1 MAKFRMI
8 QTDFWSDPKIVEEF
22 TPEDKYFFL
31 YLLTNPKT
39 TQIGIYVITKKHIA
53 FDTGYSI
60 ESVNAIMDRFINHHK
75 VISYNDETRE
85 IAIKNWGRY
94 NLNKGGKPVE
104 DCVRS
109 ELKEVKDT
117 SLITYVGERI
127 QKKEIKALYDS
138 YNVSSHDTDNDT
150 SSEPSHDTSN
160 VSQHSKNEETSHI
173 NASYDTSNDSLTI
186 SGQNKE
192 EEEEKE
198 EYKEKQQ
205 QQEIENIKDSGG
217 SGIDDPGFK
226 EILDF
231 YRDNLQKAIT
241 ETPFNY
247 ELLSKFY
254 AEWGKDLM
262 LAALK
267 LAAKKEAKGV
277 AFIEAV
283 FNNWRTYGVKTL
295 EDARRYN
302 EQMLKSRKGY
312 SNYKVEDVP
321 NWYLEQKKKSEEKAK
336 QAATV
341 SSESLE
347 EKQDVSQLLNQ
358 YNKKKGS
365 RSKSS

>member
-22 TPEDKYFFL
+22 TPEDKFFFL

-39 TQIGIYVITKKHIA
+39 TQIGIYVITKKHIS
-53 FDTGYSI
+53 FDTGYTI
-60 ESVNAIMDRFINHHK
+60 EAVNAIMDRFINHHE
-75 VISYNDETRE
+75 VISYNTETRE
-85 IAIKNWGRY
+85 LAIKNWGRY
-94 NLNKGGKPVE
+94 NLNKGGKPIE

-109 ELKEVKDT
+109 ELKEVKDI
-117 SLITYVGERI
+117 SLINYVGERI

-150 SSEPSHDTSN
+150 SSEPSHDTHN
-160 VSQHSKNEETSHI
+160 DSKRSENEEASHI
-173 NASYDTSNDSLTI
+173 NTSDDTSDDSSTI
-186 SGQNKE
+186 SGQDKE

-205 QQEIENIKDSGG
+205 QQELDKTLDSGG
-217 SGIDDPGFK
+217 SGVDDPGFK

-247 ELLSKFY
+247 ELLGKFY
-254 AEWGKDLM
+254 DEWGKDLM

-267 LAAKKEAKGV
+267 LAAKKEAKGIS
-277 AFIEAV
+277 FIEAV

-302 EQMLKSRKGY
+302 ERMLKSRKGY
-312 SNYKVEDVP
+312 SNHKVEDVP
-321 NWYLEQKKKSEEKAK
+321 SWYREQKEKNEEIEK
-336 QAATV
+336 QAT
-341 SSESLE
+341 ESPQSQE
-347 EKQDVSQLLNQ
+347 EQADVSQLLKQ
-358 YNKKKGS
+358 YNSKKSPK
-365 RSKSS
+365 SKTS